1 MPAGTTTTYRRR
13 MESTM
18 YVSSEMLRTL
28 HEERLEQARQHREA
42 HRASALSRAR
52 RREARAER
60 QMSRAR
66 QARVEAAGLRRRLE
80 AEL

>member
-1 MPAGTTTTYRRR
+1 
-13 MESTM
+13 M
-18 YVSSEMLRTL
+18 YMSDQVLRSM
-28 HEERLEQARQHREA
+28 HQERLDEAQRHREA
-42 HRASALSRAR
+42 YRNRALNRAV

>member
-1 MPAGTTTTYRRR
+1 

-18 YVSSEMLRTL
+18 YMSSEMLRNL
-28 HEERLEQARQHREA
+28 HEEHLEQARERREA
-42 HRASALSRAR
+42 HRVSVLNRAR
-52 RREARAER
+52 RREAWAER

-66 QARVEAAGLRRRLE
+66 RARVEAAGLRRRFE

>member
-1 MPAGTTTTYRRR
+1 MD
-13 MESTM
+13 STM
-18 YVSSEMLRTL
+18 YMSSDLLRNL
-28 HEERLEQARQHREA
+28 HQERLDEARQARDVY
-42 HRASALSRAR
+42 RANALSRAR

-66 QARVEAAGLRRRLE
+66 RARVEAAGLRRRLE

>member
-1 MPAGTTTTYRRR
+1 MY
-13 MESTM
+13 MSTQ
-18 YVSSEMLRTL
+18 MLSNL
-28 HEERLEQARQHREA
+28 HQERLDQARQAREA
-42 HRASALSRAR
+42 TRARALSRAR

-66 QARVEAAGLRRRLE
+66 RARVEAAGLRRRLE

>member
-1 MPAGTTTTYRRR
+1 MDP
-13 MESTM
+13 TM
-18 YVSSEMLRTL
+18 YVSSEVLRNMQA
-28 HEERLEQARQHREA
+28 ERLDQARQRREA
-42 HRASALSRAR
+42 YRASVLNRAR

>member
-1 MPAGTTTTYRRR
+1 
-13 MESTM
+13 M
-18 YVSSEMLRTL
+18 YVSDQALRSL
-28 HEERLEQARQHREA
+28 HEERLYEARQYRDA
-42 HRASALSRAR
+42 YRVRALSRAR

-66 QARVEAAGLRRRLE
+66 RARVEAAGLRRRLE

>member
-1 MPAGTTTTYRRR
+1 
-13 MESTM
+13 M
-18 YVSSEMLRTL
+18 YVSSQMLSNL
-28 HEERLEQARQHREA
+28 YQERLDQAQQAREA
-42 HRASALSRAR
+42 YRASALNRAR

-66 QARVEAAGLRRRLE
+66 HARVEAAGLRRRLE

>member
-1 MPAGTTTTYRRR
+1 MYMSDQVLRTMHQERLDEAQRHREAYRRR
-13 MESTM
+13 
-18 YVSSEMLRTL
+18 
-28 HEERLEQARQHREA
+28 AFN
-42 HRASALSRAR
+42 RAV

>member
-1 MPAGTTTTYRRR
+1 
-13 MESTM
+13 M
-18 YVSSEMLRTL
+18 YASDHVLRAL
-28 HEERLEQARQHREA
+28 HEERLEQARQHRDA
-42 HRASALSRAR
+42 YRARALNRAR